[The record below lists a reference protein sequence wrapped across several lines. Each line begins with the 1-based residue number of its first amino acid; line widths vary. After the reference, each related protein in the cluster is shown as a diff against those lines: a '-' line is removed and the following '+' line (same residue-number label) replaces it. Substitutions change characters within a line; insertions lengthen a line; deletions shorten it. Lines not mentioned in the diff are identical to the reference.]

1 MATPQR
7 AGLCVSMLSA
17 LCLAAASFPAAQA
30 PRSPAPWTPLRTADG
45 QPDLE
50 GVWVNRAATP
60 LERPPALAGRA
71 TLTEAEVASMRRNAA
86 RLLTGGNGDFLA
98 GDSVFLAAL
107 AGLTAYKNPNSTHTT
122 DDMPP
127 REFDNRTSLV
137 VDPPDGRVPPLT
149 PEGRRRQTAA
159 AQANFGLT
167 WQVGTDVT
175 ADYLARATS
184 GRATPASAADLSNG
198 LRCITY
204 GVPRVG
210 GRFADPDFSIYR
222 IVQAPGQIVMVAE
235 SIHDARVIPLD
246 GREHLS
252 ERIRQWNGDS
262 RGRWEGDTLVVDT
275 ANFSASSFTMGSAD
289 GLRIVERFT
298 RTSPDAVD
306 YEVTLTDPDTWT
318 RPWTVRMKL
327 TRINA
332 KIFEFACHEG
342 NYDMMRGVLRG
353 ARTEESR

>member
-1 MATPQR
+1 MAITHR
-7 AGLCVSMLSA
+7 AGLCVAMLIAS
-17 LCLAAASFPAAQA
+17 CLAATSFPAAQA
-30 PRSPAPWTPLRTADG
+30 PGPARPWIPARTADG

-71 TLTEAEVASMRRNAA
+71 TLTEAEVARMRGNAA
-86 RLLTGGNGDFLA
+86 RLLNGGNGDFLA
-98 GDSVFLAAL
+98 GDSVFLAAF

-127 REFDNRTSLV
+127 REFDNRTSLI

-149 PEGRRRQTAA
+149 PEGRRRQAAA

-175 ADYLARATS
+175 AEYLASATA

-204 GVPRVG
+204 GVPRIG

-222 IVQAPGQIVMVAE
+222 LVQAPGHVVMVAE

-246 GREHLS
+246 GRGHLS
-252 ERIRQWNGDS
+252 ARIRQWNGDS

-275 ANFSASSFTMGSAD
+275 ANFSTKSFTMGAAD
-289 GLRIVERFT
+289 GLHIVERFT
-298 RTSPDAVD
+298 RTSPDTMD
-306 YEVTLTDPDTWT
+306 YDVTLTDPSTWT

-327 TRINA
+327 TRLSA
-332 KIFEFACHEG
+332 QIFEFACHEG
-342 NYDMMRGVLRG
+342 NYDMMRGVLSG
-353 ARTEESR
+353 ARTEEAR